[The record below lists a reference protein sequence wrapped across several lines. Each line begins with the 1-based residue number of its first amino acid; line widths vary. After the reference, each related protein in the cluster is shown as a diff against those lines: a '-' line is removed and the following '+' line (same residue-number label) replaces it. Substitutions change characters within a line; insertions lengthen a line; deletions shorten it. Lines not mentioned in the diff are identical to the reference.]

1 MYARSL
7 CLSVV
12 MVLAMIIGSVPAFSF
27 PEAADPFVDAI
38 EIKAPVS
45 GVIGK
50 GQEVWFKVYGDGKPV
65 GIVIN
70 YLPGPDGD
78 TTAAH
83 EMDVS
88 FRVLIRVKPGLDWT
102 YQEIGRG
109 TESGLGSG
117 VKYWRGGAD
126 SPQWYFIVLQN
137 NSSGPINGAI
147 ASVGDTFPPPRLNM
161 SATPSLAPIPACSS
175 QSDACCLILA
185 ETSLIQ
191 QALWR
196 QLAELM
202 VGRGLVSMDEAI
214 AGFNSKDKNRQ
225 SMMSFLIAGAIA
237 GTELGNYLNLAAKK
251 LDYYK
256 TLSDSGISC
265 QPVGTEERVCDEAIG
280 EIEQEQQQLWR
291 QLGELMV
298 SRGLVTPEEALAG
311 YTSRDKNRQRAMW
324 IMIAGATA
332 GTELGKNIN
341 VINKKLDYY
350 KALRDA
356 GFPCQ

>member
-1 MYARSL
+1 MYIRSL
-7 CLSVV
+7 WLSLVI
-12 MVLAMIIGSVPAFSF
+12 VLMIIGAAPAFSF
-27 PEAADPFVDAI
+27 PEAVDPLVDAI
-38 EIKAPVS
+38 EIKGPVS
-45 GVIGK
+45 GVIGR
-50 GQEVWFKVYGDGKPV
+50 GMEAWFKVYGDGKTV

-70 YLPGPDGD
+70 YLPGPDVD
-78 TTAAH
+78 TSPAND
-83 EMDVS
+83 MDVS

-109 TESGLGSG
+109 TESDLGPG
-117 VKYWRGGAD
+117 VKYWRGGTN
-126 SPQWYFIVLQN
+126 SPQWYYIVVQN

-161 SATPSLAPIPACSS
+161 SATPSLSPIPACTS

-191 QALWR
+191 QSLWR

-202 VGRGLVSMDEAI
+202 VGRGLVSVDEAM
-214 AGFNSKDKNRQ
+214 AGFNSRDKNRQ
-225 SMMSFLIAGAIA
+225 STISFLIAGAIS

-251 LDYYK
+251 IDYYK
-256 TLSDSGISC
+256 SLSDSGISC
-265 QPVGTEERVCDEAIG
+265 QPVSAEERACEDVIG
-280 EIEQEQQQLWR
+280 EIEQEQKQLWG

-311 YTSRDKNRQRAMW
+311 YISRDKNRQRAMW
-324 IMIAGATA
+324 TMIAGATS

-341 VINKKLDYY
+341 IVNKKLDYY